1 MVKPE
6 EWEVCGYVTCLVVNC
21 SGTWVLCLSLHFV
34 LVSME
39 TWDSFGVYTGHGD
52 TQEVPAIVNSK
63 RQLMEDN
70 RYSEHI
76 DFYNI

>member
-1 MVKPE
+1 MGSV
-6 EWEVCGYVTCLVVNC
+6 WVCN
-21 SGTWVLCLSLHFV
+21 LSCGELQRDLGALSEFV
-34 LVSME
+34 LVSLE